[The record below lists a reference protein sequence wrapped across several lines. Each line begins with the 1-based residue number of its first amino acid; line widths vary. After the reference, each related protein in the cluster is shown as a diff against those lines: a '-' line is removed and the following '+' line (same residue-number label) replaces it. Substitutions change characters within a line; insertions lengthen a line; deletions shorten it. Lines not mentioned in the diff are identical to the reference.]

1 MNYEPM
7 TLANLAVERVLERAV
22 HRNRPAQ
29 HTLVLGGSANERR
42 GVLDR
47 IEARLRYGSS
57 GTPPHIGRLR
67 EPYGHA
73 IVEAAKLWDE
83 AAGGAGLTEDDNG
96 HANGLGRIQNAAG
109 ERLFVAIIDDL
120 DTVLAEW
127 REPGEALNLR
137 WALQNVNDLM
147 VVAGT
152 NGPIGRNGPHEH
164 SILAMTFTAQSLETP
179 KPEP

>member
-1 MNYEPM
+1 M
-7 TLANLAVERVLERAV
+7 
-22 HRNRPAQ
+22 
-29 HTLVLGGSANERR
+29 
-42 GVLDR
+42 
-47 IEARLRYGSS
+47 
-57 GTPPHIGRLR
+57 
-67 EPYGHA
+67 
-73 IVEAAKLWDE
+73 
-83 AAGGAGLTEDDNG
+83 
-96 HANGLGRIQNAAG
+96 
-109 ERLFVAIIDDL
+109 
-120 DTVLAEW
+120 LAEW